1 MKAILLAAGVG
12 TRISRYINEIPKSTV
27 DLGAGERLIAYTA
40 RTLRAKGVDEIA
52 VVVGYRHQ
60 LVREAL
66 DGHDVTYF
74 VNPFFKVTNSVASLW
89 FARELLAGDVLVMNA
104 DTFLEEAIVDM
115 LLAEERSPVMLGDSS
130 RPYDQMDYKLG
141 CEGGTICAY
150 GKELRPTDTDM
161 EYVGAAKI
169 AARDVE
175 RFRERLEAMV
185 DASMNERW
193 WEDVL
198 YEMSSDGLL
207 DVHVRD
213 VAGSFWAEVDYVEDY
228 LRIREFIAGGER

>member
-27 DLGAGERLIAYTA
+27 ELGDGDTLIEHTV
-40 RTLRAKGVDEIA
+40 RTLRAKGVTQIA

-60 LVREAL
+60 LVRTAL
-66 DGHDVTYF
+66 QGHDVRYF
-74 VNPFFKVTNSVASLW
+74 VNPFFRVTNSVASLW
-89 FARELLAGDVLVMNA
+89 FAREMLEGDVLVMNA
-104 DTFLEEAIVDM
+104 DPFLEDAIYDALM
-115 LLAEERSPVMLGDSS
+115 GEERSPVMLGDSS

-150 GKELRPTDTDM
+150 GKELRPHDTDM

-169 AARDVE
+169 AARDVTT
-175 RFRERLEAMV
+175 FRTRLEAMV
-185 DASMNERW
+185 DNSMNERW

-198 YEMSSDGLL
+198 YEMSSEGLL

-228 LRIREFIAGGER
+228 FRIREFIAGAHA